1 MKLLI
6 NDANILIDIIKI
18 DVVASFLALNFE
30 LKTTDF
36 VFAELLPAQQIEL
49 KSKKLQII
57 ESNEGEDL
65 AGIFELKANSNGI
78 SFEDCSVWYYAKKL
92 NGVMV
97 TGDGSLRKKVIHS
110 GIEVRGIIFLIE
122 EMKSQGLI
130 TNEEAIKKLNELIT
144 INPRLPKHEIE
155 KRILLWMAE

>member
-36 VFAELLPAQQIEL
+36 VFAELLPEQQKIL
-49 KSKKLQII
+49 KSEKLQII

-65 AGIFELKANSNGI
+65 AGIYQLLANSTGV
-78 SFEDCSVWYYAKKL
+78 SFEDC
-92 NGVMV
+92 
-97 TGDGSLRKKVIHS
+97 
-110 GIEVRGIIFLIE
+110 
-122 EMKSQGLI
+122 
-130 TNEEAIKKLNELIT
+130 
-144 INPRLPKHEIE
+144 
-155 KRILLWMAE
+155 